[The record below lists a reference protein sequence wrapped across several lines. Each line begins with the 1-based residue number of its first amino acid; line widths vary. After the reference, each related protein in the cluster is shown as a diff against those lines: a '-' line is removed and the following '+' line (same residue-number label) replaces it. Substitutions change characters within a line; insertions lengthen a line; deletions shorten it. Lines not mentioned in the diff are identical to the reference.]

1 MPSEEE
7 LFHEL
12 SFYTLAHGDPSF
24 IHQHIVDAYAAQHA
38 TEASKPIGVVFGLVG
53 LYLHV
58 EKHYTGRQ
66 VQKAHMQM
74 AKRRKDWP
82 RLQPPQAQA
91 SLRVADVVKAPP
103 GAERDAVIYAWAAAV
118 WESWRERRREIVGLV
133 ERELGICAYP
143 SVR

>member
-1 MPSEEE
+1 MKSDEE

-12 SFYTLAHGDPSF
+12 SCYTLAHGDPAF

-38 TEASKPIGVVFGLVG
+38 TENSKPIGVVFGLVG

-58 EKHYTGRQ
+58 EKQYTGRE

-82 RLQPPQAQA
+82 RLMPPKVEAKIG
-91 SLRVADVVKAPP
+91 VADVLKAEP
-103 GAERDAVIYAWAAAV
+103 GSERDKQIRAWAAAV
-118 WESWRERRREIVGLV
+118 WESWRERRQEIVVLV
-133 ERELGICAYP
+133 ERELGI
-143 SVR
+143 R